1 MRRLTGCSLS
11 LWFGLCGAL
20 GAQDS
25 PWLTDLE
32 KAKSQAKEKHLA
44 VLAYFTGSDWNQY
57 CLRYQ
62 AEVFSQKDFLSWA
75 EKHVVLLEVDTPR
88 DKKLEPELVQ
98 RNEELKKS
106 FKITGLPTVLF
117 LDAEGAVKAKVTGLI
132 SGGPAGFIKE
142 ASKYLAIQATPA
154 EGSSGVEKGKD
165 EPKKDAENKEP
176 EKKEADPKEV
186 KSESPWITSYADALA
201 LAKKQKK
208 LVLADFTGS
217 DWCVWCKRLKEE
229 VFDKPEFLTWAEKNV
244 ILLELD
250 YPRSTPQSDDL
261 KKQNEK
267 LAKDFKVEGYPTILF
282 LDASGKKVGQSG
294 YKQGGPPAWL
304 KSIEKIMKKAH
315 GG

>member
-1 MRRLTGCSLS
+1 MRRLTGCSL
-11 LWFGLCGAL
+11 LLGLGLGAAL
-20 GAQDS
+20 GAQES

-32 KAKSQAKEKHLA
+32 KAKSQAKEKKLA

-88 DKKLEPELVQ
+88 DKKLEPEHAQ
-98 RNEELKKS
+98 RNEELKKA
-106 FKITGLPTVLF
+106 FRITGLPTVLF
-117 LDAEGAVKAKVTGLI
+117 LDPDGAVKARVTGLI

-142 ASKYLAIQATPA
+142 ASKYLAMQGTPA
-154 EGSSGVEKGKD
+154 EAGAGAEKVKD
-165 EPKKDAENKEP
+165 EPKKDSENKEP
-176 EKKEADPKEV
+176 EKKDADAKAAKGEN
-186 KSESPWITSYADALA
+186 PWITSYADALA
-201 LAKKQKK
+201 LAKQQKK

-229 VFDKPEFLTWAEKNV
+229 VFDKPEFSSWAEKNV
-244 ILLELD
+244 ILLEID
-250 YPRSTPQSDDL
+250 FPRSTPQNDEL

-282 LDASGKKVGQSG
+282 LDANGKKVGQTG
-294 YKQGGPPAWL
+294 YKQGGPAAWL
-304 KSIEKIMKKAH
+304 KSIEKIMKKAR